1 MAHSVNGFNGLQDAR
16 LIELKKLIG
25 LIELKKDKS
34 KRLEGLE
41 ARMF

>member
-25 LIELKKDKS
+25 LIELKKDKGW
-34 KRLEGLE
+34 KAWKPGCFE
-41 ARMF
+41 A